1 MKASNLAYLS
11 LLTICFVL
19 IADQGLKLW
28 IKSSFELSSVLLD
41 CGILKLQFI
50 ENPGM
55 AVGWS
60 FGKIWG
66 KIALSV
72 FRIVAVVF
80 IAVYIKRLIKSRANK
95 FYLLCISLIFAG
107 ALGNIIDS
115 AFYGLLFDSGTTWSE
130 QYHGWIPY
138 FGVSSMD
145 FSGYAGFLQG
155 CVVDMI
161 HLEFF
166 WPSWVPFDLGGT
178 EVFPPVFNIADFSI
192 SFGVCCIIVFY
203 KKIVRDED
211 FKFFNK

>member
-1 MKASNLAYLS
+1 MKTSTLSYLS
-11 LLTICFVL
+11 VITILIVL
-19 IADQGLKLW
+19 VADQTLKLW
-28 IKSSFELSSVLLD
+28 IKSSFELSSLILD
-41 CGILKLQFI
+41 CGVLKLQFI

-55 AVGWS
+55 AFGWS
-60 FGKIWG
+60 FGNIWG

-72 FRIVAVVF
+72 FRVVAVFF
-80 IAVYIKRLIKSRANK
+80 IAVYIKRLIKTGAHT
-95 FYLLCISLIFAG
+95 FFIVCISLIFAG

-115 AFYGLLFDSGTTWSE
+115 ALYGLLFDSGTTWSD
-130 QYHGWIPY
+130 QYQGWVPY
-138 FGVSSMD
+138 SGVSSMD
-145 FSGYAGFLQG
+145 FSGYTGLLQG

-166 WPSWVPFDLGGT
+166 WPSLAPFNLAGK

-211 FKFFNK
+211 FKFFTK